1 MGLLRRVPRG
11 ERQSAT
17 GSPVK
22 VAHANLGLNL
32 SDTQLEAIAPQ
43 VNSLP
48 AGEFLTVRGRKGQS
62 QAGDWPP
69 KGQLLLFPGVP
80 KFPLVL
86 DITLARLVI
95 LLAGLTAFGSGSR
108 LAVPCSVPSWRSWP
122 PLLLPV
128 PPCSLELLPPCC
140 SGRDPPTGPLARSR
154 CLLPNDDKGTLP
166 SAAARKRKFTGA
178 GSSLCWRRT
187 ACD

>member
-69 KGQLLLFPGVP
+69 
-80 KFPLVL
+80 
-86 DITLARLVI
+86 
-95 LLAGLTAFGSGSR
+95 
-108 LAVPCSVPSWRSWP
+108 
-122 PLLLPV
+122 
-128 PPCSLELLPPCC
+128 
-140 SGRDPPTGPLARSR
+140 
-154 CLLPNDDKGTLP
+154 
-166 SAAARKRKFTGA
+166 
-178 GSSLCWRRT
+178 
-187 ACD
+187 